1 MIATVDATAAPLTR
15 GHKKKTRTRQSLLDA
30 ALEVLAERGEGF
42 SVADV
47 ASRAGVSHGTFYN
60 YFRDRD
66 ELFDTLVAYTVERFA
81 AGAAR
86 EVDEADPA
94 ERFARISARALATAV
109 ESPAT
114 VRMALRLEAAQRAL
128 LVEGPLAHLR
138 DDLAEGHRLG
148 RFAVPPDHGTLDVML
163 GALLLAARRV
173 VDGDTD
179 IGYRAAVIAR
189 LLMSLG
195 LPAAEAA
202 DIARRAVVAA

>member
-1 MIATVDATAAPLTR
+1 MIATADAPLTR
-15 GHKKKTRTRQSLLDA
+15 GHKKKSRTRQALLDA

-47 ASRAGVSHGTFYN
+47 AGRAGVSHGTFYN

-66 ELFDTLVAYTVERFA
+66 ELLDTLVSHTVEGFA
-81 AGAAR
+81 VVAAR
-86 EVDEADPA
+86 EVHEADPA

-109 ESPAT
+109 SSPTT

-138 DDLAEGHRLG
+138 DDLAEGHRIG
-148 RFAVPPDHGTLDVML
+148 RFAAPPDHGTLDVVL

-173 VDGDTD
+173 IEGDTD
-179 IGYRAAVIAR
+179 PDYRVSVIAR

-195 LPAAEAA
+195 LPSVEA
-202 DIARRAVVAA
+202 DGIARWAVVAA

>member
-1 MIATVDATAAPLTR
+1 MNLTADAPSAPLTR
-15 GHKKKTRTRQSLLDA
+15 GHKKKSRTRQSLLDA
-30 ALEVLAERGEGF
+30 GLEVLAERGEGF
-42 SVADV
+42 NIGDV

-66 ELFDTLVAYTVERFA
+66 ELLTALVAHTVEGFA
-81 AGAAR
+81 SVAAR
-86 EVDEADPA
+86 EVDDADPA

-109 ESPAT
+109 SAPAT
-114 VRMALRLEAAQRAL
+114 VRVALRLEAAQRAL
-128 LVEGPLAHLR
+128 VVEGSLAHLR

-148 RFAVPPDHGTLDVML
+148 RFTVPPDHGTLDVVF

-173 VDGDTD
+173 IEGDTD
-179 IGYRAAVIAR
+179 TDYRASVIAR

-195 LPAAEAA
+195 LPAAEAD